1 VKRWFIGLAAVAI
14 AIGGFTLAY
23 RGPGRAL
30 VRGHLGDVAATML
43 VYALL
48 GLLVRARPAVR
59 AAATFAIALAI
70 ETGQLVW
77 HARSTAGALT
87 IGSTFDWWDVL
98 AYAIGVAIAIACEL
112 CSAHATARPARADR
126 L

>member
-1 VKRWFIGLAAVAI
+1 
-14 AIGGFTLAY
+14 
-23 RGPGRAL
+23 
-30 VRGHLGDVAATML
+30 ML

-48 GLLVRARPAVR
+48 GLVVRARPAVR
-59 AAATFAIALAI
+59 AAVTFAIALAI

-98 AYAIGVAIAIACEL
+98 AYAVGVAMSITCEL
-112 CSAHATARPARADR
+112 SCRHAIARPARADR